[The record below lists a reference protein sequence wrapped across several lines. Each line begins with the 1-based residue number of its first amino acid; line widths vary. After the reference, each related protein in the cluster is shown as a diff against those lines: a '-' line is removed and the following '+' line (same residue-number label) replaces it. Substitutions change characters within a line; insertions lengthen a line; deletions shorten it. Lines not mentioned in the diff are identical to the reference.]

1 MNSWM
6 QLPLPLTILTICNH
20 KTTPQNHIWGVDMKG
35 QTMRKTYNKLVRDKI
50 PEIIESE
57 GQTCQTHILSDIE
70 YIKALESKLDE
81 EVAEY
86 HSDKNLEGLADITEV
101 IHALC
106 TAHGYSIHDLESIRL
121 KKANNKGTF
130 SKKIYLETSV

>member
-1 MNSWM
+1 M
-6 QLPLPLTILTICNH
+6 QLQLPLTISTICKH
-20 KTTPQNHIWGVDMKG
+20 KTTPQNHIWGVSTKG

-57 GQTCQTHILSDIE
+57 GQTCQTHILSNNE

-86 HSDKNLEGLADITEV
+86 HTDKNLEELADITEV

-106 TAHGYSIHDLESIRL
+106 VAHGYSIHDLESIRL